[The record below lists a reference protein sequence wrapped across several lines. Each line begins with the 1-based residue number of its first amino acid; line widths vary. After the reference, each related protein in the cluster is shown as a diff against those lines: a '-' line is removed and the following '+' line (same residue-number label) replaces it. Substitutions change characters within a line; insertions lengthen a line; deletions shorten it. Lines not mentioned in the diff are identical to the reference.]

1 MNNKKNAVRI
11 TRIFEIIWIVS
22 LIILVVSLLWNIGLG
37 IASQITLIM
46 VLLIVAA
53 AFHSGGFYYAEF
65 DLGKTEFSLKH
76 YNLFPFGQQYKVYK
90 IQHNRYS
97 KYEIKRYAGGIF
109 SWLYIYEQ
117 TGRGLAKYPAIGISA
132 LSSDQIKSLV
142 EYLNNI
148 KPAK

>member
-1 MNNKKNAVRI
+1 MNNKKNAVII
-11 TRIFEIIWIVS
+11 TRFFEITWIIS

-37 IASQITLIM
+37 SISQIALIIF
-46 VLLIVAA
+46 LLLVAA
-53 AFHSGGFYYAEF
+53 TFHSGGFYYTEF
-65 DLGKTEFSLKH
+65 ELEKTEFRLKH
-76 YNLFPFGQQYKVYK
+76 YNLFPFGQQYKVFK
-90 IQHNRYS
+90 IQHNRFS

-132 LSSDQIKSLV
+132 LSSAQIKSLV

-148 KPAK
+148 KPTK